1 MATVNQ
7 NYNIVQGDS
16 FILSVTWTNPSGSA
30 INLSGYSA
38 NFEARDMPGGSLLCT
53 SGSISS
59 IPSSGSFAG
68 YQLSTLS
75 ASSGTIDINI
85 SGSNTAFFNYPKTSY
100 QLRVT
105 SPSGNKS
112 TLVKGWLSV
121 DAGTIEQ

>member
-1 MATVNQ
+1 MATINQ

-16 FILSVTWTNPSGSA
+16 FLLDVTWTSPSGSA
-30 INLSGYSA
+30 INLSGYSV

-53 SGSISS
+53 SGSMSS

-68 YQLSTLS
+68 YQLSTPS
-75 ASSGTIDINI
+75 ASSGTIKINI
-85 SGSNTAFFNYPKTSY
+85 TGENTAFFNYPKTSY

-112 TLVKGWLSV
+112 TLVKGWLNV